1 VGVPSSFASFRFSAV
16 VLVLVLCAAV
26 VLPFPGSLSV
36 IVTRALSSFASTPG
50 VEVASAA
57 GLMLLAA
64 ATLLAVA
71 AAWFRRPVDRS
82 VLLAGILGVALAYGL
97 SESLKLVFVQPRPC
111 AVWATGGECPP
122 AGDWS
127 LPSNHATLAFAAVV
141 VLAVATRSLWLAGAA
156 LVVAF
161 AVAAGRV
168 LQGVHY
174 LHDVAVGALLGLS
187 AVIALV
193 WFARSWQLRRLDSDG
208 E

>member
-1 VGVPSSFASFRFSAV
+1 M
-16 VLVLVLCAAV
+16 LVLGAAV

-36 IVTRALSSFASTPG
+36 VVTRALSSFASAPG
-50 VEVASAA
+50 VEVASEA
-57 GLMLLAA
+57 GLTLLAA

-71 AAWFRRPVDRS
+71 LAWIRRPADRP
-82 VLLAGILGVALAYGL
+82 VLLAGVIGVALAYGV
-97 SESLKLVFVQPRPC
+97 SESLKLIFVQTRPC

-127 LPSNHATLAFAAVV
+127 LPSNHATLAFGAVV
-141 VLAVATRSLWLAGAA
+141 VLAVATRSLWLTGAA

-174 LHDVAVGALLGLS
+174 LHDVAIGALLGLS

-193 WFARSWQLRRLDSDG
+193 RFAGSWQRRRLTSDG
-208 E
+208 R